1 MRGLTSGE
9 VSKAAKLKIPE
20 GIRQLPVGIALGPTR
35 LRRAN
40 MKGLM
45 TFFAGV
51 LSVIAVG
58 VLLIAYS
65 LLSPRLASADGITIQ
80 RPMYAADRFSTDSMD
95 SQSLYASRQIA
106 YPVSDAAAADVRA
119 VRAVN
124 TYDAPRRIS
133 RPVSYQPRSTRIERA
148 PSRDWTRTAMII
160 GGSTAAG
167 AGLGGIFGGKKGAL
181 IGAALGGGAAT
192 IYEVK
197 NR

>member
-9 VSKAAKLKIPE
+9 VSEPAKLKFTKEFVNYLLASPLVE
-20 GIRQLPVGIALGPTR
+20 PV

-45 TFFAGV
+45 TFSAGV

-58 VLLIAYS
+58 VLLIAYG
-65 LLSPRLASADGITIQ
+65 LLSPRLAGADAITIQ
-80 RPMYAADRFSTDSMD
+80 RPMYAADRFPTDSMD
-95 SQSLYASRQIA
+95 SQSLYASRQLA

-119 VRAVN
+119 VRAVE

-133 RPVSYQPRSTRIERA
+133 RPVSYEPRSTRIERA

>member
-1 MRGLTSGE
+1 MHSAIHGE
-9 VSKAAKLKIPE
+9 FIAARAKRQPSVSKPE
-20 GIRQLPVGIALGPTR
+20 VQRKAIAFPPG
-35 LRRAN
+35 
-40 MKGLM
+40 MG
-45 TFFAGV
+45 
-51 LSVIAVG
+51 
-58 VLLIAYS
+58 
-65 LLSPRLASADGITIQ
+65 
-80 RPMYAADRFSTDSMD
+80 
-95 SQSLYASRQIA
+95 IA
-106 YPVSDAAAADVRA
+106 YPVSDAAPANVRA
-119 VRAVN
+119 VRAVD

-133 RPVSYQPRSTRIERA
+133 RPVSYEPRSTRIERA

>member
-1 MRGLTSGE
+1 
-9 VSKAAKLKIPE
+9 
-20 GIRQLPVGIALGPTR
+20 
-35 LRRAN
+35 

-58 VLLIAYS
+58 VLLIAYG
-65 LLSPRLASADGITIQ
+65 LLSPRLAATDGITIQ

-95 SQSLYASRQIA
+95 SQSLYAARQLA
-106 YPVSDAAAADVRA
+106 YPVSDAVPANLRTVQTVD
-119 VRAVN
+119 
-124 TYDAPRRIS
+124 TYARPGRIS
-133 RPVSYQPRSTRIERA
+133 RPVTYEPRSSRIERT
-148 PSRDWTRTAMII
+148 PSRDWTRTAMIV

-197 NR
+197 KQ

>member
-1 MRGLTSGE
+1 
-9 VSKAAKLKIPE
+9 
-20 GIRQLPVGIALGPTR
+20 
-35 LRRAN
+35 

-58 VLLIAYS
+58 VLLIAYG
-65 LLSPRLASADGITIQ
+65 LLSPRVAAADGIMIQ

-95 SQSLYASRQIA
+95 SQSLYATRQMA
-106 YPVSDAAAADVRA
+106 YPVSGAAPANVRA
-119 VRAVN
+119 VRAVD

-133 RPVSYQPRSTRIERA
+133 RPVSYEPRSTRIERA
-148 PSRDWTRTAMII
+148 PGHDWTRTAMIV

-181 IGAALGGGAAT
+181 IGAAVGGGAAT
-192 IYEVK
+192 VWDQIT
-197 NR
+197 RRQPR

>member
-1 MRGLTSGE
+1 
-9 VSKAAKLKIPE
+9 
-20 GIRQLPVGIALGPTR
+20 
-35 LRRAN
+35 

-58 VLLIAYS
+58 VSLIAYS
-65 LLSPRLASADGITIQ
+65 LLNPRMAPADGLMIQ

-95 SQSLYASRQIA
+95 SQSLYAARAIA
-106 YPVSDAAAADVRA
+106 YPVNDAARANGVRA
-119 VRAVN
+119 VRAVD
-124 TYDAPRRIS
+124 TYDLPRRIS
-133 RPVSYQPRSTRIERA
+133 RPVTYEPRSTRIERA
-148 PSRDWTRTAMII
+148 ASRDWARTAMII

-167 AGLGGIFGGKKGAL
+167 AGLGGILGGKKGAL

-197 NR
+197 QP

>member
-1 MRGLTSGE
+1 
-9 VSKAAKLKIPE
+9 
-20 GIRQLPVGIALGPTR
+20 
-35 LRRAN
+35 

-45 TFFAGV
+45 TFFAGI

-58 VLLIAYS
+58 VLLIAYG
-65 LLSPRLASADGITIQ
+65 LLSPRLATADGIMIQ

-95 SQSLYASRQIA
+95 SQSLYATRQIA
-106 YPVSDAAAADVRA
+106 YPVSAAAPVNGVRA
-119 VRAVN
+119 MRAVD
-124 TYDAPRRIS
+124 TYESPRTIS
-133 RPVSYQPRSTRIERA
+133 RPVAYGPRSTRVERA
-148 PSRDWTRTAMII
+148 PSRDWARTALII

-197 NR
+197 KH